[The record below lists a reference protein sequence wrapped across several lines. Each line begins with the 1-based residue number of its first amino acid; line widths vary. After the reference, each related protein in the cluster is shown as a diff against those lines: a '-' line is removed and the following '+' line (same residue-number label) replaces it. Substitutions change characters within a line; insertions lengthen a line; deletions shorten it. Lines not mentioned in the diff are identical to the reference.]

1 MLSLPCFDLCTRMVR
16 VSVCV
21 FHGLCIMSTL
31 IFLFFAKVDWVWA

>member
-31 IFLFFAKVDWVWA
+31 IILFLQR